1 MYCPWQGGGRWLAK
15 ELPLGVNAFCN
26 TTSSA
31 DVLRILSD
39 PNRPPLQQT
48 RRMVPWSGRSSGAP
62 RVPEAAGTE
71 RPLAAHPAL
80 TPARPA
86 RSPCGDSPLCAGE
99 WAPQVIYSGAKGKR
113 WLCRLW
119 GVSDGWLSRTVRAV
133 PAASHP
139 ACGSGCALYQGENSS
154 WKGWAIFCPKVS
166 GKTNCTLT
174 LAHQVSFSSY
184 FQIILL
190 PSRGAVEDNMCVFMF
205 CVLFLGAA
213 DSRGS

>member
-1 MYCPWQGGGRWLAK
+1 MYLGSSPTRIALPYSRRVERSLEVDVAAGLCVSRRRRAQSAPWRHTPRSHRRGRPAA
-15 ELPLGVNAFCN
+15 PAAIVRSVRVSG
-26 TTSSA
+26 
-31 DVLRILSD
+31 LRRLFT
-39 PNRPPLQQT
+39 PEPK
-48 RRMVPWSGRSSGAP
+48 GSSGC
-62 RVPEAAGTE
+62 AA
-71 RPLAAHPAL
+71 
-80 TPARPA
+80 
-86 RSPCGDSPLCAGE
+86 C
-99 WAPQVIYSGAKGKR
+99 
-113 WLCRLW
+113 

-154 WKGWAIFCPKVS
+154 WKGWAIFCPKVL

-190 PSRGAVEDNMCVFMF
+190 PSWGAVEDNMCVFMF